1 MQQVHKIVWKIHL
14 WLGLSCGIIASF
26 SGLTGALYVWQPEI
40 TTLFNPELLE
50 VEGFSS
56 IPQEELLNSAYS
68 LIEQSKEKI
77 HRVYLPYREQQT
89 TAIEYINGKTFYYHP
104 KTKAFLGEKST
115 SIYFFDSL
123 LNLHRTLGIPEV
135 GKYIIGTSSLL
146 FCLFLLT
153 TGFYIWWKAYKNNL
167 SKGFTMKWKPKK
179 KRFNFN
185 LHKVFGIYFLVPLF
199 IMAFTGAYF
208 TYYKTYK
215 SFLSI
220 FDDSNKIEANKQ
232 NEELEDTFSLKKAM
246 LESDNSYVLR
256 AVYFPK
262 DSIGVYRLRY
272 IKDRFIKAG
281 FRKTKE
287 MEMNQQGQLRTL
299 SKFESDTKSN
309 QISAQFYPV
318 HIGEIAGVF
327 GRVLVFVSGFVPLLL
342 LITGFR
348 IYSGKRK
355 KLKK

>member
-1 MQQVHKIVWKIHL
+1 MQKIHKIVWKIHL

-40 TTLFNPELLE
+40 TTLLNSELLE

-56 IPQEELLNSAYS
+56 IDQEEFLNSTYS
-68 LIEQSKEKI
+68 LIEQSEEKI
-77 HRVYLPYREQQT
+77 SRVYLPYREQQT
-89 TAIEYINGKTFYYHP
+89 ISVEYINGKTFYYHP
-104 KTKAFLGEKST
+104 KTKVFLGEKSK
-115 SIYFFDSL
+115 SIIFFDSL
-123 LNLHRTLGIPEV
+123 LSLHRTLGIPKI

-146 FCLFLLT
+146 FCFFLLT
-153 TGFYIWWKAYKNNL
+153 TGFYIWRKAYKNNL

-232 NEELEDTFSLKKAM
+232 NEEFEDTFSLKKAM
-246 LESDNSYVLR
+246 LESDNSYALR

-262 DSIGVYRLRY
+262 DSTGVYRLRY

-287 MEMNQQGQLRTL
+287 IKMDQQGQLRTL
-299 SKFESDTKSN
+299 SKFETDTNSN
-309 QISAQFYPV
+309 RISAQFYPV

-327 GRVLVFVSGFVPLLL
+327 GRVLVFVSGLVPLVL

-348 IYSGKRK
+348 VYSSKRK
-355 KLKK
+355 RLKK